1 MALAQGEAKG
11 GVPDRGKN
19 LALIRPGSRW
29 QFWRKRVPAPS
40 PGCPR
45 LKPVL
50 RIGWAPALPVLVL
63 GIGRTLL
70 KREEGRS
77 VTVDPHVAPSFSAR
91 SGIDPVVGSKT
102 PSSEEKLARLAALR
116 AEVDA
121 QSGRIGQLPSSERK
135 RLPSVSQVPAA
146 PSKRSKV
153 AMVSPISSSPPP
165 RPSSAGV
172 SAHKGKD
179 AALVVRPSPPSF
191 AARDP
196 GSRPF
201 VPAPRAMSRPVQTT
215 DSGLKD
221 RDVAIGLARS
231 VVLEKDKTL
240 AGAVSIPEIGSILQ
254 SLAYQLG
261 VYAGAVGPSYEQ
273 VVADVA
279 RAHRAC
285 EEERL
290 ARQKAEAVLKAAE
303 EEHSRAIERLK
314 KECLELSLALDKE
327 RAERAQAASEFERH
341 RREVA
346 LDFEINVLQTV
357 KDRLDPIE
365 EKSREAAFEA
375 YDQGYRRGFQDGREG
390 APAPGADRIIR
401 TSSPSDPDPMPED
414 AGDAPAGSIA
424 PPDRDGVLTDVDDFP
439 SPGRRDNL
447 SAQKPSPASVAG
459 VRSEPPEAVA
469 GSESWRLESDALP
482 TPVCMEKIPV
492 ASAHDLEDPS
502 EDLEDC
508 APMIHRTSPSR
519 AAREN

>member
-1 MALAQGEAKG
+1 MSSTEAR
-11 GVPDRGKN
+11 PEDRLGSS
-19 LALIRPGSRW
+19 ASGSRPGD
-29 QFWRKRVPAPS
+29 RKDSAEEGGSAETGVA
-40 PGCPR
+40 
-45 LKPVL
+45 K
-50 RIGWAPALPVLVL
+50 
-63 GIGRTLL
+63 
-70 KREEGRS
+70 EGRS

-424 PPDRDGVLTDVDDFP
+424 PPDRDGVLEQVTSYLGCDLTDIIDVDDFP